1 MKRRQFITLLGGAAV
16 AGPVAGQAQQLNRV
30 RRIGVLMGYAEG
42 DPNIK
47 SHLTGF
53 LEGLRALGWIDGKNV
68 QVDYRT
74 APDIEGM
81 RSRAAE
87 LLSLGPELIVTA
99 LTPVTRAAREVAPSV
114 PIVFTSVSDPI
125 GVGFVESF
133 ARPGGNVTGFT
144 NSEPTMGGKWLS
156 LLLDI
161 APSVSRVAM
170 LFNPETANAGA
181 SGGIYLNSIEAAA
194 RLRGK
199 ELVVRAVHDPAG
211 IDQAFAAMAQSPG
224 GGFLVMPSGFTVVN
238 RERITALAAQYQLP
252 TIYSNV
258 MFPKAGGLLS
268 YGIDSVD
275 LMRQAA
281 GYADRILKGAKPAD
295 LPVQAPTNFSLVINL
310 KTAKA
315 LGLTVPPS
323 LLTIADEVIE

>member
-1 MKRRQFITLLGGAAV
+1 MKRREFITLLGGAAV

-47 SHLTGF
+47 SHLDGF

-81 RSRAAE
+81 RLRAAE
-87 LLSLGPELIVTA
+87 LLSLGPDLIVTA

-181 SGGIYLNSIEAAA
+181 NGGIYLHSIEAAA

-238 RERITALAAQYQLP
+238 RDRITALAAQYQLP
-252 TIYSNV
+252 TIYSNA

-281 GYADRILKGAKPAD
+281 AYADRILKGAKPAD
-295 LPVQAPTNFSLVINL
+295 LPVQAPIKFELVINQ

-315 LGLTVPPS
+315 LGLTVPDT
-323 LLTIADEVIE
+323 LIARAEDVIE